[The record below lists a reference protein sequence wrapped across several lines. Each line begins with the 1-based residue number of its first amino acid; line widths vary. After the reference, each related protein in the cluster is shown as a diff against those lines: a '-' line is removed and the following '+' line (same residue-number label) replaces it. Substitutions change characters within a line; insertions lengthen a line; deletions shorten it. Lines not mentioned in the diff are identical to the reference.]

1 MNLNWILSD
10 KNKNPWMYMFLFSF
24 GSFAKK
30 KKKKSP
36 EKNSVILF
44 EMFVTRINSHRTSLD
59 EGYHISYLGLR
70 ILVLAIGVSVLTWL
84 GGLDTGRI

>member
-1 MNLNWILSD
+1 MTKIKIPGCTCSYLVLV
-10 KNKNPWMYMFLFSF
+10 PLQ
-24 GSFAKK
+24 

-44 EMFVTRINSHRTSLD
+44 EMFVARINSHRTSLD
-59 EGYHISYLGLR
+59 EGYRISYLRLR